1 MNGPDQPEVVEIDTS
16 HRKHAVITG
25 VLFLVLCILLYFVFA
40 VFKPDVSL
48 KGTLNKK
55 STEAMGEGTG
65 SPKVSPPDVP
75 GGGKPV
81 EKTEEVA
88 EEVAKPVDL
97 QSSTNPPPSLFV
109 SIDLSE
115 EAVQGKGKGKG
126 IGKGKGSPSKTKK
139 FGNRG
144 LKGRGRAMGNGA
156 TPAVFDAIDLGLE
169 WLARNQESDGRWDS
183 AKWRGGGHDLGVT
196 GLALLAFLGNGN
208 SHADGKYRENVLRG
222 LNWIAR
228 HQKKSGH
235 LGWKTFYEQGIATMA
250 LCEDVAMTY
259 DNRYRNVAG
268 RAVEHILAN
277 MGPNGG
283 YGYQGPG
290 NDTSVFGWQIMAI
303 KSAVVANLF
312 PTFPQAAQARKYLDL
327 SINGD
332 GSTGYR
338 GRGSPKISM
347 TAIGL
352 FCRIFVG
359 YKKNHP
365 EVIKAAKLVSNAGPN
380 VKKQYYTYY
389 STYCM
394 FQIGGLEW
402 KKWNDNFRDPL
413 IALQI
418 KSGANKGS
426 WDKWGHGGGRVYSTA
441 LNIMSLEVYQRYL
454 PSYW

>member
-1 MNGPDQPEVVEIDTS
+1 MTEPQEVDTS
-16 HRKHAVITG
+16 HRKHAVIAGT
-25 VLFLVLCILLYFVFA
+25 LFVILCILLYYLFA
-40 VFKPDVSL
+40 ASKPDVNI

-55 STEAMGEGTG
+55 STESQGEANESSQIST
-65 SPKVSPPDVP
+65 PDEP
-75 GGGKPV
+75 GGGGGEVDPEVVSEVPKPI
-81 EKTEEVA
+81 
-88 EEVAKPVDL
+88 DL
-97 QSSTNPPPSLFV
+97 QSSTNPPPSLFAN
-109 SIDLSE
+109 IDLSVKKGPGTGSG
-115 EAVQGKGKGKG
+115 AKQGTQ
-126 IGKGKGSPSKTKK
+126 SPPAKSKE

-144 LKGRGRAMGNGA
+144 IKGRGRALGNGA
-156 TPAVFDAIDLGLE
+156 TPAVFDAIDMGLE

-183 AKWRGGGHDLGVT
+183 KKWRGAGHDLGVT

-208 SHADGKYRENVLRG
+208 SHTDGKYRENVGRG

-228 HQKKSGH
+228 NQRKSGH

-250 LCEDVAMTY
+250 ICEDVAMTY
-259 DNRYRNVAG
+259 DNKYRNVGG

-283 YGYQGPG
+283 YGYNGSG

-303 KSAVVANLF
+303 KSAVVAKIF
-312 PTFPQAAQARKYLDL
+312 PRFPQAAQARKYLDL
-327 SINGD
+327 SIRSD

-338 GRGSPKISM
+338 GSAGGNATM

-359 YKKNHP
+359 YKRNHP
-365 EVIKAAKLVSNAGPN
+365 EVMKAAKLVYKAGPN

-389 STYCM
+389 STYSM
-394 FQIGGLEW
+394 FQLGGPEW
-402 KKWNDNFRDPL
+402 KNWNNKFRDPL
-413 IALQI
+413 LALQI
-418 KSGANKGS
+418 KSGHNKGS